1 MATWG
6 KCLLRSLPMSSTNSS
21 PNAVRHHLQQ
31 VRSAFLRLHK
41 ALLDSERI
49 LYEQFYG
56 RIPSSGEFF
65 RLVIG
70 HEWFSWLRPMSQFI
84 ASVDET
90 LSTKEPVTL
99 ERANELLEEARRI
112 NYLSEDGTPEQQR
125 YYYAIQR
132 DPNIAIMYVE
142 VGQLLA
148 ANPEQ

>member
-1 MATWG
+1 
-6 KCLLRSLPMSSTNSS
+6 MSSTNSS

-70 HEWFSWLRPMSQFI
+70 HEWFNWLRPMSQFI

-90 LSTKEPVTL
+90 LSTKEPLTL

>member
-1 MATWG
+1 
-6 KCLLRSLPMSSTNSS
+6 MSSTNSS

-70 HEWFSWLRPMSQFI
+70 HDWFNWLRPMSQFI

-142 VGQLLA
+142 VGELLA
-148 ANPEQ
+148 ANPQQ

>member
-1 MATWG
+1 
-6 KCLLRSLPMSSTNSS
+6 MSSTNSS

-41 ALLDSERI
+41 ALLDSERM

-70 HEWFSWLRPMSQFI
+70 HEWFNWLRPMSQFI

-90 LSTKEPVTL
+90 LSNKEPVTL

-142 VGQLLA
+142 VGELLA
-148 ANPEQ
+148 ANPQ